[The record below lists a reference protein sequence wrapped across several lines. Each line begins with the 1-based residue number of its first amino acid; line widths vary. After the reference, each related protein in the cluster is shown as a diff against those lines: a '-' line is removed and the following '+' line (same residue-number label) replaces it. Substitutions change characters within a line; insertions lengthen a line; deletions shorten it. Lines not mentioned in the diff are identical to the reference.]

1 MRIYTRAQNTDTNL
15 ENLSTT
21 VDKSVDALNTTISN
35 LNVVIQSLT
44 ILLDALKGTQEN
56 VFSSQDGVTIKN
68 IGTIDGLYVLSEQTK
83 QLSIKADDTYEF
95 IHSSNSIFVQ
105 ANGLLLIYTT
115 FESSPL
121 EENGWY
127 VFKYTSNSSDVSDF
141 LLDLSSKILISV
153 ESDTRVYNTF
163 PKSIS
168 VTYV

>member
-1 MRIYTRAQNTDTNL
+1 MRIHTEAQKTQETVGSLNDTVNI
-15 ENLSTT
+15 
-21 VDKSVDALNTTISN
+21 LNTTINS
-35 LNVVIQSLT
+35 LNIVIYSLST
-44 ILLDALKGTQEN
+44 VLDSLKGTQDT
-56 VFSSQDGVTIKN
+56 VFSNDNGVIIKN
-68 IGTIDGLYVLSEQTK
+68 IENVSDLYILEAHK
-83 QLSIKADDTYEF
+83 NQLSIKADESYGF
-95 IHSSNSIFVQ
+95 ITSSNSAFISK
-105 ANGLLLIYTT
+105 NNLLLIYTT
-115 FESSPL
+115 FDTSL